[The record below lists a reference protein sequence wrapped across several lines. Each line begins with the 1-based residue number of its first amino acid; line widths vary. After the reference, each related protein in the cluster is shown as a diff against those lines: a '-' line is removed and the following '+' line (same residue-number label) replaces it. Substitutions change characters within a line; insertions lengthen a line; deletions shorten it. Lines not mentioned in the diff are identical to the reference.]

1 MRRRE
6 AAFNSSRRRFMLE
19 ALAMAAGVVLYG
31 CGPEGGRNDLEKPGA
46 AMPTLPSPR
55 NGRPNIVLI
64 LADDLG
70 REALGSYGG
79 SAADTPHL
87 DALAAAGLRFDHGY
101 ATPKC
106 HPSRAALM
114 TGHYPFRIGFVK
126 GGSRRQNLIPYR
138 RLPQLLSE
146 AGYETGIFGKW
157 HLGSQ
162 EAGPRF
168 PREFGFDDYWIWER
182 PRDGEVYGRYQGAVL
197 HKPGGS
203 LELGDHAYAP
213 DILNR
218 GAREPTRPVSDK
230 GVGDATVG
238 PILHHDDDGLCVQ
251 PDCDDLLLSSPQL
264 C

>member
-6 AAFNSSRRRFMLE
+6 AAFDSSRRRFMLD
-19 ALAMAAGVVLYG
+19 ALAMAAGVVLCG
-31 CGPEGGRNDLEKPGA
+31 CGPEGARNDLEKPGA

-87 DALAAAGLRFDHGY
+87 DALAAAGLRFDHSY

-114 TGHYPFRIGFVK
+114 TGHYPFRMGFVR
-126 GGSRRQNLIPYR
+126 GASRRQNLIPYR

-162 EAGPRF
+162 EAASTP
-168 PREFGFDDYWIWER
+168 
-182 PRDGEVYGRYQGAVL
+182 
-197 HKPGGS
+197 
-203 LELGDHAYAP
+203 
-213 DILNR
+213 
-218 GAREPTRPVSDK
+218 ARRSRTR
-230 GVGDATVG
+230 T
-238 PILHHDDDGLCVQ
+238 
-251 PDCDDLLLSSPQL
+251 SSSAAR
-264 C
+264 